1 MSEREFTRRVVIVAV
16 VALLAVLAAFLVVRL
31 LSILVLVF
39 TAWVLAVSLELP
51 VEALQRRGVSRELSI
66 GATLLGVVITVVLF
80 FVLVVP
86 PLVSQT
92 ANLIQSLP
100 DVAEDAVVNYADLR
114 ESSAPLESLLPPFSL
129 EDYSAL
135 IAGLTDEEAQQT
147 LPSWLP
153 TFNVSTVADSA
164 LRVVTDIG
172 AFIGTTLGNLILL
185 VFITLFL
192 LLDPNVYY
200 ESLLALVPKRYE
212 ERAAE
217 VISAVQRNVTAWLGA
232 FFISTVATTLLM
244 LLALGGIMRLPNA
257 LSLAAVAGLGTI
269 VPTVGPAVAIIP
281 VILITLADA
290 PAKLLPTVILYAV
303 IGAAQDRLITPSV
316 MKAQLNIPAAALL
329 TFQLIAAI
337 FFGFLGL
344 LLAVPLLAILV
355 TLIRELYVFDVLGKR
370 GNLPEVTTGE
380 GGAVYLGAPEEML
393 HEPSDNPML
402 EDS

>member
-92 ANLIQSLP
+92 ANLLQSLP

-269 VPTVGPAVAIIP
+269 VPTVGPAEAIIP

-303 IGAAQDRLITPSV
+303 IG
-316 MKAQLNIPAAALL
+316 
-329 TFQLIAAI
+329 
-337 FFGFLGL
+337 
-344 LLAVPLLAILV
+344 
-355 TLIRELYVFDVLGKR
+355 
-370 GNLPEVTTGE
+370 
-380 GGAVYLGAPEEML
+380 
-393 HEPSDNPML
+393 
-402 EDS
+402 